1 MIQTIVLILI
11 LLAGVAFA
19 QANLGVLHSQLTVTF
34 PGVTGVP
41 LTFLRA
47 LVAIGGGLVL
57 LWIAGLID
65 LQILR
70 AQIRRKDAVVRSL
83 EERIAQLKSE
93 AYDRQQSVL
102 VNIEHRLEVLARDVR
117 NMIPRRDGTVVVETQ
132 RTARQDLPPD
142 SVRTVRE
149 QVTTGTARSDAA
161 DEYVSRMSRWDEGPP
176 REEAVVRRDSMQLK
190 GEGLIGFGRVPESG
204 SALTV
209 KDVCEE

>member
-19 QANLGVLHSQLTVTF
+19 QANLGVLHSQLAVAL

-41 LTFLRA
+41 LTLLRA
-47 LVAIGGGLVL
+47 LVAIGGALVL

-70 AQIRRKDAVVRSL
+70 AQIRRKDEVVRSM

-117 NMIPRRDGTVVVETQ
+117 NMIPRRDGTVVVESQ

-149 QVTTGTARSDAA
+149 QVTTATARSDAV
-161 DEYVSRMSRWDEGPP
+161 DEDVSRMSGWGEVPP
-176 REEAVVRRDSMQLK
+176 REAAVVRDEVVVQKSR
-190 GEGLIGFGRVPESG
+190 R
-204 SALTV
+204 
-209 KDVCEE
+209 